1 MKGYISQ
8 EEIVRISEKADIV
21 EIVSRYVN
29 LKKSGKNYRG
39 LCPFHSEKTPSFF
52 VNPEKQIFHCF
63 GCGIGGDVFKFLMK
77 IENITFPEAVE
88 KVGKEVGIE
97 INFQKK
103 KVSNNEKD
111 EIIKANEFAT
121 KKYLELI
128 FSSQGKIAFE
138 YLYNR
143 NFDENSIKNFSLG
156 YAPYEKNFLVKKVEA
171 EGLNKEIFIKAGLI
185 SEDGEKDVFR
195 NRIMFPIM
203 NWNGDIIGFG
213 GRVIEDNIMPKYLNT
228 KENLIFNKSRSLYGL
243 YWAKD
248 SIKEKNYAIIVEGY
262 FDVLKLYI
270 NNIKNVVAPMGTA
283 LTEGHLN
290 ILRRYTDRI
299 LLVFDSDSAG
309 INASIRNLENILKN
323 NFEVKLCPLPTGF
336 DPDKFIDEFGKEP
349 FLKMLNN
356 SQNFIDFMIN
366 VESKSFDIE
375 SPRGKSLFVKEISK
389 LVSLI
394 PDEIE
399 RNEYIKYLSEKTNV
413 EKEIVKKYI
422 DETMDLEEKEVRNKL
437 EKKDTKTN
445 AEIYL
450 LKILLNNQEY
460 IEEVI
465 KNKEKLTE
473 RIRKVVDVIEKLL
486 RKNIKIS
493 ISNLISSIDDEQLTN
508 LISNLSI
515 EENIPISNEKKR
527 RVFEDC
533 MRRVKEMALREKLKK
548 MKREIATKGKEYS
561 EKELEEIQ
569 TILYQ
574 LKSGR

>member
-29 LKKSGKNYRG
+29 LKKSGKHYKG

-88 KVGKEVGIE
+88 KIGKEVGIE

-103 KVSNNEKD
+103 KGANKEKD
-111 EIIKANEFAT
+111 EIIKANEFAI
-121 KKYLELI
+121 KKYSELI
-128 FSSQGKIAFE
+128 FSSQGKIAFG
-138 YLYNR
+138 R
-143 NFDENSIKNFSLG
+143 NFDESSIKIFSLG
-156 YAPYEKNFLVKKVEA
+156 YAPYEKSFLVKKVEA
-171 EGLNKEIFIKAGLI
+171 EGLNKEIFIKGGLI
-185 SEDGEKDVFR
+185 SNDGEKDVFR

-213 GRVIEDNIMPKYLNT
+213 GRAIEDNIMPKYLNT

-248 SIKEKNYAIIVEGY
+248 SIKEKNYAIVVEGY
-262 FDVLKLYI
+262 FDVLKLFI
-270 NNIKNVVAPMGTA
+270 NDIKNVVAPMGTA

-290 ILRRYTDRI
+290 ILKRYTDRI

-336 DPDKFIDEFGKEP
+336 DPDKFIDEFGSEP

-366 VESKSFDIE
+366 VESKNFDID

-389 LVSLI
+389 LVSAI

-399 RNEYIKYLSEKTNV
+399 RNEYVKYLSEKTNV

-422 DETMDLEEKEVRNKL
+422 DELMDSEQKEINYKP
-437 EKKDTKTN
+437 EKKDIKTN

-450 LKILLNNQEY
+450 LKILLNNKEY
-460 IEEVI
+460 IKEVI
-465 KNKEKLTE
+465 ENKEELTE
-473 RIRKVVDVIEKLL
+473 RIKKVVDVVEKLL
-486 RKNIKIS
+486 KKNIKLS
-493 ISNLISSIDDEQLTN
+493 ISNLIASIDDEQLVN

-515 EENIPISNEKKR
+515 EEEHSFSSEKRR
-527 RVFEDC
+527 RVFDDC

-548 MKREIATKGKEYS
+548 MKREIATRGKEYS

-574 LKSGR
+574 LKRGR

>member
-21 EIVSRYVN
+21 EIIARYVN

-63 GCGIGGDVFKFLMK
+63 GCGTGGDLFKFLMK
-77 IENITFPEAVE
+77 IESITFPEAVE
-88 KVGKEVGIE
+88 KVAKEVGIE

-103 KVSNNEKD
+103 KVSNKEKD
-111 EIIKANEFAT
+111 EIIKANEFAS
-121 KKYLELI
+121 KYYSKLI

-138 YLYNR
+138 YLYGR
-143 NFDENSIKNFSLG
+143 NFDEVSIKSFSLG
-156 YAPYEKNFLVKKVEA
+156 YAPYEKNFLVKKVKE
-171 EGLNKEIFIKAGLI
+171 EELNKEIFIKAGLI

-195 NRIMFPIM
+195 NRIIFPIM

-213 GRVIEDNIMPKYLNT
+213 ARTIEDNVMPKYLNT
-228 KENLIFNKSRSLYGL
+228 KENLIFNKSRTLYGL
-243 YWAKD
+243 YWTKEA
-248 SIKEKNYAIIVEGY
+248 IKEKNYAIVVEGY
-262 FDVLKLYI
+262 FDVLKLFI
-270 NNIKNVVAPMGTA
+270 NDIKNVVAPMGTA

-290 ILRRYTDRI
+290 ILKRYTDKI

-336 DPDKFIDEFGKEP
+336 DPDKFIDEFGSET
-349 FLKMLNN
+349 FLKILSN

-366 VESKSFDIE
+366 VEGKTFDTD
-375 SPRGKSLFVKEISK
+375 SPRGKSLLVKEIIK
-389 LVSLI
+389 LVSAI

-399 RNEYIKYLSEKTNV
+399 RDEYIKYLSEKTGV
-413 EKEIVKKYI
+413 KKEIIKKYI
-422 DETMDLEEKEVRNKL
+422 DEIVDSRQKEVKSKP
-437 EKKDTKTN
+437 EKRDIKTN

-450 LKILLNNQEY
+450 LKTILHNQEY
-460 IEEVI
+460 IKEIIE
-465 KNKEKLTE
+465 NKDTLTE
-473 RIRKVVDVIEKLL
+473 RIKKIVEVAEKLIE
-486 RKNIKIS
+486 KNIKPS
-493 ISNLISSIDDEQLTN
+493 ISNLIANIEDEQLVN
-508 LISNLSI
+508 IISNVSI
-515 EENIPISNEKKR
+515 EEDIPISNEKSR

-548 MKREIATKGKEYS
+548 MKRTIAERKKAYS

-574 LKSGR
+574 LKKGR